1 MSEMSQLVVEEVPA
15 GAEAEPVL
23 EFNFEMMVS
32 NPYVKNRDFV
42 ELLKSMESS
51 VGPIPRHVKN
61 IFHLCGFTTTSII
74 SSIGEK
80 ELRECQEYIIQADR
94 ELAPAV
100 EEIYSTYYA
109 CPEKFRFT
117 PGDIIIINK
126 MIQYS
131 KEGFRPETKPY
142 TPRDCLKA
150 STNETQ
156 DMLRQ
161 KIVSW
166 LKEHEFHFTDVIVT
180 ISKNANTDSG
190 ATGLIVCPICG
201 KTIKLSSSTGKKKRW
216 IISNFTKHILSLHMN
231 PEVNSCEDENEVDDC
246 GNIVEKKK
254 TMIQPTLKQCI
265 SKQNNTSEDNM
276 M

>member
-1 MSEMSQLVVEEVPA
+1 M
-15 GAEAEPVL
+15 
-23 EFNFEMMVS
+23 S

-80 ELRECQEYIIQADR
+80 ELRECQEYIIQVDR

-126 MIQYS
+126 MVQLCKSEPQI
-131 KEGFRPETKPY
+131 
-142 TPRDCLKA
+142 PREEAKCEENSIAVRSLKA
-150 STNETQ
+150 AV
-156 DMLRQ
+156 
-161 KIVSW
+161 VSW
-166 LKEHEFHFTDVIVT
+166 MQLHISYENRVDVQKNFNVSIET
-180 ISKNANTDSG
+180 SFLIYISQY
-190 ATGLIVCPICG
+190 
-201 KTIKLSSSTGKKKRW
+201 
-216 IISNFTKHILSLHMN
+216 
-231 PEVNSCEDENEVDDC
+231 EDLFV
-246 GNIVEKKK
+246 
-254 TMIQPTLKQCI
+254 
-265 SKQNNTSEDNM
+265 
-276 M
+276 